1 MPGNPDTALAE
12 ARAAQ
17 AAPPELLPPHFHW
30 FHSISFPDGAVTPG
44 YKSVEA
50 LNREAD
56 LIFRHGV
63 QGQSVLD
70 IGAYDGFFSFE
81 AEKRGASRVLATD
94 HFGWSGAGPSSK
106 AGFDHAHARLS
117 SKVESLDRDVF
128 DLTPQE
134 LGQFDVVMMLGV
146 LYHLKDM
153 IGGLERAAALAPK
166 LLIVES
172 QTAYN
177 AIPIPIAR
185 CVHGEH
191 LNNDP
196 TNHWVPNVACIKRM
210 LEACGYK
217 RFEVVHSLRARRPL
231 RDSRTIVHA
240 WRT

>member
-1 MPGNPDTALAE
+1 MPGNPESALAE
-12 ARAAQ
+12 AARASRP
-17 AAPPELLPPHFHW
+17 APPEPPPDFNW
-30 FHSISFPDGAVTPG
+30 FHSISFPDGTATPG
-44 YKSVEA
+44 YKSADA
-50 LNREAD
+50 LAREAD
-56 LIFRHGV
+56 MIFRHGV
-63 QGQSVLD
+63 KGQSVLD
-70 IGAYDGFFSFE
+70 IGAYDGYFSFE

-94 HFGWSGAGPSSK
+94 HFGWSGPGPSSK
-106 AGFDHAHARLS
+106 AGFDYAHARLE

-128 DLTPQE
+128 DLTPAE
-134 LGQFDVVMMLGV
+134 LGQFDVVLMLGV
-146 LYHLKDM
+146 IYHLKDM

-177 AIPIPIAR
+177 AIPVPIAR
-185 CVHGEH
+185 CVHGTH

-240 WRT
+240 WR